1 MRLTIPPGEVKN
13 KKELAFKDMMISQF
27 QQNIPNFGDRD
38 VSKLAFVKMLCYV
51 TYKLRFT
58 LTAGTCAFSYP
69 AKISTQKLA

>member
-38 VSKLAFVKMLCYV
+38 VSKTSSVNI
-51 TYKLRFT
+51 
-58 LTAGTCAFSYP
+58 LT
-69 AKISTQKLA
+69 IIVIIN

>member
-38 VSKLAFVKMLCYV
+38 VSELAFVKMLERAC
-51 TYKLRFT
+51 FEN
-58 LTAGTCAFSYP
+58 S
-69 AKISTQKLA
+69 KIQIIRLQRRIHQW

>member
-38 VSKLAFVKMLCYV
+38 VSEI
-51 TYKLRFT
+51 
-58 LTAGTCAFSYP
+58 
-69 AKISTQKLA
+69 ISQYIYRSIRSGITII